1 MNNCLEMKY
10 KNEKKIRQR
19 IFGAGFYFK
28 NREGIE
34 MFVQGIKKEFHF
46 DFESFKIN
54 DKEFV
59 IKLIIK
65 KKEINMNHMFC
76 FCSSLI
82 YVKGFSHLSNIK
94 INGITGMFTG
104 CKLLIDLSDIGKIN
118 TKNIIDM
125 NNIFLG
131 CKCLTKLNGIES
143 WITSN
148 VKSMKNLFYG
158 CESLLYLP
166 DLSKWDVSQLDDI
179 TSMFYGCKSL
189 SFIPG
194 IKICSKITKKE
205 RLFED
210 CRSLSFVPGCFFK
223 NNEKGSEICEQF
235 FNCISLSYFPKELNN
250 EEILQN
256 FKHYILNA
264 FHVFLYL
271 NVLPHSRRILTPN
284 NYC

>member
-1 MNNCLEMKY
+1 MNNCHEIKY
-10 KNEKKIRQR
+10 KNAKKERQR
-19 IFGAGFYFK
+19 IFGACFYSK

-34 MFVQGIKKEFHF
+34 IFVKGIKKKFFF
-46 DFESFKIN
+46 DFDSRNIK

-59 IKLIIK
+59 VKLIIK
-65 KKEINMNHMFC
+65 RKEINMNYMFC

-82 YVKGFSHLSNIK
+82 YVKGFSNLSNIK

-104 CKLLIDLSDIGKIN
+104 CSLLIDLSDIGKIN

-189 SFIPG
+189 SFIPD
-194 IKICSKITKKE
+194 IKICSKIIKKKG
-205 RLFED
+205 LFGD
-210 CRSLSFVPGCFFK
+210 CRSLTFVPRCYFN
-223 NNEKGSEICEQF
+223 NNEEGSEICEVF
-235 FNCISLSYFPKELNN
+235 FNCISLSYIPIFNN
-250 EEILQN
+250 EKIFKN
-256 FKHYILNA
+256 FKTLFSECISCISLSECEKN
-264 FHVFLYL
+264 
-271 NVLPHSRRILTPN
+271 I
-284 NYC
+284 NY